1 MGVRRWQIPLCM
13 CEGGEFTT
21 GQGEVVTTL
30 VRCEEVVTSGVGV
43 LHPWVGVRAVV
54 TSGVGVREVVRLG
67 WFEGGGNTPGK
78 V

>member
-1 MGVRRWQIPLCM
+1 M

-21 GQGEVVTTL
+21 GQGEVVTNL
-30 VRCEEVVTSGVGV
+30 VRCEEVVTSGVD
-43 LHPWVGVRAVV
+43 
-54 TSGVGVREVVRLG
+54 VREVVTLG